1 MKSMLKVA
9 LIDDNEEYGQALA
22 LRASQ
27 IGLNITH
34 CTNLRDGIQA
44 IKNDS
49 EIGGLILDGHCKID
63 PDTPAADDFLPAAQR
78 EVDILASSFDR
89 YLYVI
94 INSAYPEKYES
105 IFKRFEFVHKTSD
118 NTLLLQKVQAG
129 ISALDESTLRQKYQ
143 SELSILFKLFPDSD
157 MERKLLTI
165 LRRMHSMEIVQIKN
179 VSNTVRQ
186 MMEPLI
192 DILWEDQDVPAESN
206 RTKQLYDLSGMVY
219 RQNGRIIHNPLSQ
232 EVFSKYMSAI
242 ALNLWKL
249 TSILSHHNNSTDTI
263 PPTKNTSMSATYML
277 LELINWVGK
286 WMDDK

>member
-49 EIGGLILDGHCKID
+49 EIGGLILDGYCKID

-118 NTLLLQKVQAG
+118 NTILLQKVQEG
-129 ISALDESTLRQKYQ
+129 VSALDETILREKYQ
-143 SELSILFKLFPDSD
+143 SEIAMIKALFQSVDKEKELLSVLQRMNNQNLSEIGATLGKI
-157 MERKLLTI
+157 RKLYEALIRKIISKEAVPQNLSARSKI
-165 LRRMHSMEIVQIKN
+165 LYLAGRGCKDSRGHTHQNSYAVIPEYI
-179 VSNTVRQ
+179 S
-186 MMEPLI
+186 
-192 DILWEDQDVPAESN
+192 DICFALWGLGSSGGHEN
-206 RTKQLYDLSGMVY
+206 RDL
-219 RQNGRIIHNPLSQ
+219 NPC
-232 EVFSKYMSAI
+232 
-242 ALNLWKL
+242 
-249 TSILSHHNNSTDTI
+249 
-263 PPTKNTSMSATYML
+263 TKNTAIGTTHL
-277 LELINWVGK
+277 LLDLINWVGK
-286 WMDDK
+286 WMNEQS

>member
-1 MKSMLKVA
+1 MLKAA

-27 IGLNITH
+27 IGLNIVH
-34 CTNLRDGIQA
+34 CTNLSDGIQA

-118 NTLLLQKVQAG
+118 NSLLLQKVQSG
-129 ISALDESTLRQKYQ
+129 ISALDESTLRHKFQAEIRQ
-143 SELSILFKLFPDSD
+143 LNKLFPSSNR
-157 MERKLLTI
+157 ERELLTI
-165 LRRMHSMEIVQIKN
+165 LRRMHSMDIVQVQN
-179 VSNTVRQ
+179 ALNTIRKIFEALLDTVC
-186 MMEPLI
+186 E
-192 DILWEDQDVPAESN
+192 EQDVPSRLDRKA
-206 RTKQLYDLSGMVY
+206 QIDYLSGRKY
-219 RQNGRIIHNPLSQ
+219 YQNNTRQDNPLNQ
-232 EVFSKYMSAI
+232 PVFPEYLQHSALALWRLSSAASHLNNDAI
-242 ALNLWKL
+242 AC
-249 TSILSHHNNSTDTI
+249 
-263 PPTKNTSMSATYML
+263 TKNTSIGATHL
-277 LELINWVGK
+277 LLDFVNWVGV
-286 WMDDK
+286 WMDE

>member
-27 IGLNITH
+27 IGINITH
-34 CTNLRDGIQA
+34 RTNLSDGIQA

-78 EVDILASSFDR
+78 EVDLLASSFDR

-118 NTLLLQKVQAG
+118 NELLLQKVKAG
-129 ISALDESTLRQKYQ
+129 ITALYEATLRKKYQ
-143 SELSILFKLFPDSD
+143 TEISWLNTMFPDSNR
-157 MERKLLTI
+157 ERELLTV
-165 LRRMHSMEIVQIKN
+165 LRRMHSMELVQIEN
-179 VSNTVRQ
+179 VLNTLRKLFEALLDAICDEQGVPSRLDRKAQ
-186 MMEPLI
+186 I
-192 DILWEDQDVPAESN
+192 D
-206 RTKQLYDLSGMVY
+206 YLSGRSY
-219 RQNGRIIHNPLSQ
+219 YLNNRRQDNPLG
-232 EVFSKYMSAI
+232 SAI
-242 ALNLWKL
+242 FPGYIQHSALALWRI
-249 TSILSHHNNSTDTI
+249 SSSASHLNND
-263 PPTKNTSMSATYML
+263 PFPCTKNTSIGTTHL
-277 LELINWVGK
+277 LLDLINWVGK
-286 WMDDK
+286 WMEEK

>member
-118 NTLLLQKVQAG
+118 NSLLLQKVQSG
-129 ISALDESTLRQKYQ
+129 ISALDESTLRQKFQ
-143 SELSILFKLFPDSD
+143 AEIRQLNKLFPSSNR
-157 MERKLLTI
+157 ERELLTI
-165 LRRMHSMEIVQIKN
+165 LRRMHSMDIVQVQN
-179 VSNTVRQ
+179 ALNTIRKIFEALLDTVC
-186 MMEPLI
+186 E
-192 DILWEDQDVPAESN
+192 EQDVPSRLDRKA
-206 RTKQLYDLSGMVY
+206 QIDYLSGRKY
-219 RQNGRIIHNPLSQ
+219 YQNNTRQDNPLNQ
-232 EVFSKYMSAI
+232 PVFPEYLQHSALALWRLSSAASHLNNDAI
-242 ALNLWKL
+242 AC
-249 TSILSHHNNSTDTI
+249 
-263 PPTKNTSMSATYML
+263 TKNTSIGATHL
-277 LELINWVGK
+277 LLDFVNWVGV
-286 WMDDK
+286 WMDE